1 MQVYSILYLRSSLTT
16 LSWRYSHQRLL
27 SHMKQSSQP
36 NLLTSSNQQT
46 SSKNLTSIDAHPSE
60 NKITIDNTQAFSTPA
75 DVKQWIK
82 TQAQAL
88 GFADCGFLSVHH
100 PLFAKQMVQ
109 LQKWL
114 AKGYEG
120 QLQFMHNNHHLRA
133 HPEQLVD
140 GAKTIISVRMDYLT
154 QAPKPRA
161 VTDNDLPNQGIIA
174 RYARG
179 RDYHKTMRGRLK
191 QLALTIENM
200 LPEWQHLDIGSE
212 EEFVFRPFSDSA
224 PIFERPIAEAAG
236 LGWTG
241 KHTLLINKQAG
252 SFFVLGELF
261 ISLELPDDSPVKEHC
276 GSCSACIDI
285 CPTQAI
291 VAPYQLNASACIS
304 YLTIE
309 HDGVIDLKYRRAI
322 GNRIFGCDDCQ
333 LICPWNRYANLTPV
347 EDFSPRHNLDNSNLL
362 ELWQW
367 QEADFMKKT
376 EGSPIRRTGYV
387 NFLRN
392 IAIALGNAN
401 GSQETIAQ
409 LQAKLGIHNEM
420 LDEHIV
426 WALAEQRDKLQ
437 TAKP

>member
-1 MQVYSILYLRSSLTT
+1 MNNNPQTNLPNSPDGVY
-16 LSWRYSHQRLL
+16 Q
-27 SHMKQSSQP
+27 
-36 NLLTSSNQQT
+36 
-46 SSKNLTSIDAHPSE
+46 
-60 NKITIDNTQAFSTPA
+60 NKIAVNGILTFATTA

-82 TQAQAL
+82 NQAQAL

-100 PLFAKQMVQ
+100 PLFIKQTEH
-109 LQKWL
+109 LKKWL

-133 HPEQLVD
+133 NPEQLVE

-154 QAPKPRA
+154 QAPTPRA
-161 VTDNDLPNQGIIA
+161 VTDNDYPNQGIIA

-179 RDYHKTMRGRLK
+179 RDYHKTMRSRLK
-191 QLALTIENM
+191 KLALTIEAM
-200 LPEWQHLDIGSE
+200 LPEWQHLDIGTE
-212 EEFVFRPFSDSA
+212 TDFIFRPFSDSA
-224 PIFERPIAEAAG
+224 PIFERPIADAAG

-261 ISLELPDDSPVKEHC
+261 MSLELPDDEPVKEHC

-291 VAPYQLNASACIS
+291 IAPYELDASACIS

-309 HDGVIDLKYRRAI
+309 HDGSIDTKYRRAI

-333 LICPWNRYANLTPV
+333 LICPWNRYANITPV
-347 EDFSPRHNLDNSNLL
+347 EDFSPRHNLDNSSLL

-367 QEADFMKKT
+367 QEAEFMKKT
-376 EGSPIRRTGYV
+376 EGSPLRRTGYV

-392 IAIALGNAN
+392 IAIGLGNA
-401 GSQETIAQ
+401 SASEETIDQ
-409 LQAKLGIHNEM
+409 LRLKLGIHNEM
-420 LDEHIV
+420 LDEHIN
-426 WALAEQRDKLQ
+426 WAITEQLDKL
-437 TAKP
+437 KILKS

>member
-1 MQVYSILYLRSSLTT
+1 MNNDSQADLPF
-16 LSWRYSHQRLL
+16 LST
-27 SHMKQSSQP
+27 K
-36 NLLTSSNQQT
+36 QT
-46 SSKNLTSIDAHPSE
+46 SAKPLPASPNDASTK
-60 NKITIDNTQAFSTPA
+60 KIAVTHAQAFATTA

-82 TQAQAL
+82 SQAQAL

-100 PLFAKQMVQ
+100 PLFTQQIVQ
-109 LQKWL
+109 LQQWL
-114 AKGYEG
+114 DKGYEG
-120 QLQFMHNNHHLRA
+120 QLQFMHHNHHLRA
-133 HPEQLVD
+133 HPEQLVE
-140 GAKTIISVRMDYLT
+140 GAKTIVSVRMDYLT
-154 QAPKPRA
+154 QSPTPRT
-161 VTDNDLPNQGIIA
+161 VSDNDRPNQGIIA

-179 RDYHKTMRGRLK
+179 RDYHKTMRSRLK
-191 QLALTIENM
+191 QLALTIETM
-200 LPEWQHLDIGSE
+200 LPEWRHLNIGSE
-212 EEFVFRPFSDSA
+212 QDFIFRPFSDSA

-261 ISLELPDDSPVKEHC
+261 ISLELPDDEPVKEHC

-291 VAPYQLNASACIS
+291 VAPYELNASACIS

-309 HDGVIDLKYRRAI
+309 HDGIIDPKYRHAI
-322 GNRIFGCDDCQ
+322 GNRVFGCDDCQ

-347 EDFSPRHNLDNSNLL
+347 ADFAPRHNLDNSSLL

-367 QEADFMKKT
+367 SEAEFMKKT
-376 EGSPIRRTGYV
+376 EGSPLRRTGYV

-392 IAIALGNAN
+392 IAIGLGNAN

-409 LQAKLGIHNEM
+409 LESKLDVHNEM
-420 LDEHIV
+420 LDEHIT
-426 WALAEQRDKLQ
+426 WAIVEQRDKL
-437 TAKP
+437 KKDG